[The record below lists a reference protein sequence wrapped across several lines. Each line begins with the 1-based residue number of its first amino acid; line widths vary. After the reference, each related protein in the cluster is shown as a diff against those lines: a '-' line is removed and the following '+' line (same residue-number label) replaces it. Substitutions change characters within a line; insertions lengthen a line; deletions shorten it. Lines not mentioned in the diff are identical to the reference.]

1 MKTAVTWC
9 AAILVLG
16 VHVTAMPATAQPCT
30 SEYNNF
36 NGPKSFYL
44 NLQNCGTPCG
54 TRYLPYLE
62 IFKDGIS
69 GIRLAPVVKDRTSPG
84 DPEFF
89 EVNDF
94 DPLFAGV
101 LETFGPDRVIAV
113 IDDNVDQGG
122 RRKPAPNDMARK
134 LSSLI
139 HTHPEIRHIE
149 FMNEPFN
156 FSGIIPEE
164 YVGRYLT
171 RAREIVDMYNAD
183 RAPDNQILLYSAA
196 WFGNR
201 DGVRAA
207 RRMIQ
212 AGGLALVDVMSV
224 HIYADRAAD
233 AAKLAR
239 EYRGMARG
247 KPIALTETNFNDGQQ
262 SRYDTQ
268 EWWICE
274 SMTVMERV
282 FRRGLSAEAERLQA
296 NVYYTLRADAGRLFN
311 LIQFPDATKALF
323 WENTGPGQSVIS
335 GRAAVGTDPKD
346 DEGGGGPVGEEDDG
360 GGGGATVDLPRAPGG
375 PRGGGN

>member
-113 IDDNVDQGG
+113 IDDNVDRGEF
-122 RRKPAPNDMARK
+122 RKPRPNDMARK

-139 HTHPEIRHIE
+139 HTHPQVRHIE
-149 FMNEPFN
+149 FMNEPAH

-212 AGGLALVDVMSV
+212 AGGLALVDAMSV
-224 HIYADRAAD
+224 HIYSDRAAD
-233 AAKLAR
+233 AVALAR
-239 EYRGMARG
+239 EYKRMARG
-247 KPIALTETNFNDGQQ
+247 KPIALTETNFNDGRQ

-274 SMTVMERV
+274 SMTAMERV
-282 FRRGLSAEAERLQA
+282 FRKGLSAEAQQLQA

-335 GRAAVGTDPKD
+335 GRATVGTDPKD
-346 DEGGGGPVGEEDDG
+346 GGGGTPTGDEDGGDDG
-360 GGGGATVDLPRAPGG
+360 GGGGVGGQPPIGPPGG
-375 PRGGGN
+375 H